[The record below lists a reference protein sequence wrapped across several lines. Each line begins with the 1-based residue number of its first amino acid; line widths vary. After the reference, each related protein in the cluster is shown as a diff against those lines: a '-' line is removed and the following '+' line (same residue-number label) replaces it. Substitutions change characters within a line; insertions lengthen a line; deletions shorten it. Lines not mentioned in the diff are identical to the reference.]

1 MLSFKK
7 KLLKAQCGKAF
18 YSLFI
23 LVMMLFMSGC
33 ASERKGLQFK
43 EEADGDKFTISGKI
57 HIPEI
62 IETDLAGIGS
72 VRGSLTTLS
81 DYRRFKIYANGVSA
95 QADRDGSFTLKGV
108 PYSDDL
114 VLKAEA
120 NKLVFLLRVTGTE
133 LYFSDLSNLR
143 INLKS
148 TVEGLVYQHGLELK
162 KNLAPGDIGA
172 REYVSEVD
180 ALVNSLR
187 LVAQMD
193 PSAVSSNI
201 LKVPVVANGAKT
213 LAQKIVARESVLMEA
228 NSVLRNIM
236 VLKDMNLLKAYFSP
250 SFSNDWD
257 LASNY
262 DDLIINMENFFKGY
276 EILNLSWDMLE
287 SEFLPESSARIRT
300 RITATLKDKISE
312 ETLSPK
318 TYVFDAY
325 WRKEGSFWKLY
336 KNFPYKATH
345 PAQAGA
351 DALWGEI
358 SQVIANLNAALA
370 VEDIEVFERHISKS
384 FTNDFDRSS
393 SYTDVIS
400 LAMTRFA
407 NMDVK
412 VSEYAIE
419 EITPM
424 TSDSSYAL
432 VKCSGRVKAYNLL
445 PGLDVESGVV
455 NATIQWRKE
464 EGVWKIFKNLP
475 YKFIHKP

>member
-7 KLLKAQCGKAF
+7 KLIRAQCGKAF
-18 YSLFI
+18 YSIFI
-23 LVMMLFMSGC
+23 LVLMLFMSGC

-43 EEADGDKFTISGKI
+43 EELEGDKFRISGKI

-62 IETDLAGIGS
+62 IETDLAGIAS
-72 VRGSLTTLS
+72 ARGSLTTLK
-81 DYRRFKIYANGVSA
+81 DYRKFKIYANGVSA
-95 QADRDGSFTLKGV
+95 QADRDGNFTLKGV
-108 PYSDDL
+108 PYSEDL

-120 NKLVFLLRVTGTE
+120 NKLVFLLRITGTD
-133 LYFSDLSNLR
+133 LYFTDLSNLR
-143 INLKS
+143 INLRT
-148 TVEGLVYQHGLELK
+148 TVEGLVYQKGVELNK
-162 KNLAPGDIGA
+162 ELAPGDIRA
-172 REYVSEVD
+172 REYVTEVD

-187 LVAQMD
+187 LVAQMNPD
-193 PSAVSSNI
+193 NVSSNI
-201 LKVPVVANGAKT
+201 LKVPVVANGAKA
-213 LAQKIVARESVLMEA
+213 LAGKVVPRESVLIEA

-236 VLKDMNLLKAYFSP
+236 ILKDMDLLRAYFSP
-250 SFSNDWD
+250 SFTNDWE

-262 DDLIINMENFFKGY
+262 EDLLVNMESFFKGY
-276 EILNLSWDMLE
+276 EIINLTWDMLE

-325 WRKEGSFWKLY
+325 WRKEGSFWKIY

-345 PAQAGA
+345 PSQVGA
-351 DALWGEI
+351 DVLWGEI
-358 SQVIANLNAALA
+358 SDVIASLNAALA

-400 LAMTRFA
+400 LAMKRF
-407 NMDVK
+407 NEMDVK

-419 EITPM
+419 DITPM

-445 PGLDVESGVV
+445 PGIDVESGVV

-464 EGVWKIFKNLP
+464 DGVWKIFKNLP

>member
-7 KLLKAQCGKAF
+7 KLLRAQCGKAF

-43 EEADGDKFTISGKI
+43 EASDANTFTISGKI
-57 HIPEI
+57 QIPEI

-81 DYRRFKIYANGVSA
+81 DYRKFKVTANGASA
-95 QADRDGSFTLKGV
+95 QADRDGSFSIKGV
-108 PYSDDL
+108 PYSEDL
-114 VLKAEA
+114 VLRAEA

-133 LYFSDLSNLR
+133 LYFSDLSNVR

-148 TVEGLVYQHGLELK
+148 TIEALVYEKGVEAK
-162 KNLAPGDIGA
+162 KDLTPGDIRA
-172 REYVSEVD
+172 REYVDEVS

-193 PSAVSSNI
+193 PSTVSSNI
-201 LKVPVVANGAKT
+201 LKVPAVANAAKS
-213 LAQKIVARESVLMEA
+213 LAQKVVARESVLIEA

-236 VLKDMNLLKAYFSP
+236 VLKDMSLLKAYFSP

-257 LASNY
+257 LTSNY
-262 DDLIINMENFFKGY
+262 EELLVEMEAYFKKY
-276 EILNLSWDMLE
+276 ELLNLSWSILE
-287 SEFLPESSARIRT
+287 SEFLPENSARIRT
-300 RITATLKDKISE
+300 RVTASLKDKVSE

-325 WRKEGSFWKLY
+325 WRKEGSFWKLF
-336 KNFPYKATH
+336 KNFPYKVTH

-358 SQVIANLNAALA
+358 SLVIANLNAALA
-370 VEDIEVFERHISKS
+370 VENIELFEQHISKS
-384 FTNDFDRSS
+384 FTNDFDKSS

-400 LAMTRFA
+400 SAMTRFA
-407 NMDVK
+407 SMDVK
-412 VSEYAIE
+412 VSEYAIQ

-445 PGLDVESGVV
+445 PGLDVESGIV

-464 EGVWKIFKNLP
+464 DGHWKIFKNLP
-475 YKFIHKP
+475 YKFTHKP